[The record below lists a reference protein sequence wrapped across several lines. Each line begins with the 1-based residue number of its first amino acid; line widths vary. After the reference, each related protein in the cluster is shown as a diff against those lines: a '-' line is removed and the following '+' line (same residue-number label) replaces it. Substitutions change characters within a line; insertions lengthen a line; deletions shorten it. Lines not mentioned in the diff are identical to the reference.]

1 MKISLHNKR
10 QRGDQN
16 QSMSV
21 FNVLKPLLKGPNS
34 FKVKLNGF
42 LFNNVSTITIR
53 TLMKTHKGTAKRW
66 RRTGN
71 TFKRGIAGRKH
82 GNIGW
87 SHRSLKALTGRKIA
101 HPAYSKH
108 LKRLLPYH

>member
-1 MKISLHNKR
+1 
-10 QRGDQN
+10 
-16 QSMSV
+16 MSV
-21 FNVLKPLLKGPNS
+21 FNVLNPLFKGPNS
-34 FKVKLNGF
+34 FKAKFNDF
-42 LFNNVSTITIR
+42 LFNSVSTIPIR

-87 SHRSLKALTGRKIA
+87 SHRSLKALTGRKFA
-101 HPAYSKH
+101 HPGYLKH

>member
-1 MKISLHNKR
+1 MSL
-10 QRGDQN
+10 
-16 QSMSV
+16 
-21 FNVLKPLLKGPNS
+21 FNVLHPLLKGSNS
-34 FKVKLNGF
+34 FKPRLNQF
-42 LFNNVSTITIR
+42 LFNNVSAITIR

-87 SHRSLKALTGRKIA
+87 SHRSLKALSGRKTA
-101 HPAYSKH
+101 NSSYLKH

>member
-1 MKISLHNKR
+1 M
-10 QRGDQN
+10 
-16 QSMSV
+16 SMFSI
-21 FNVLKPLLKGPNS
+21 FNPLLKGSNN
-34 FKVKLNGF
+34 FKARFHGF
-42 LFNNVSTITIR
+42 LFNNVSTVTIR

-87 SHRSLKALTGRKIA
+87 SHRSLKALTGRKTA
-101 HPAYSKH
+101 NSAYLKH

>member
-1 MKISLHNKR
+1 MSL
-10 QRGDQN
+10 
-16 QSMSV
+16 
-21 FNVLKPLLKGPNS
+21 FNVLNPLLKGSNS
-34 FKVKLNGF
+34 LRPKFNGI
-42 LFNNVSTITIR
+42 LFNNVCTITIR

-87 SHRSLKALTGRKIA
+87 SHRSLKALTGRKTA
-101 HPAYSKH
+101 HPAYLKH